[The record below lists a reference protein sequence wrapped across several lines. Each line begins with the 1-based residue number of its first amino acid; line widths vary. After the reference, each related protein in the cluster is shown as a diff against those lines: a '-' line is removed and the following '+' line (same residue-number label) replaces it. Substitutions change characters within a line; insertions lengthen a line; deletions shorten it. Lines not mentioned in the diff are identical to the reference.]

1 MDENLEG
8 GAMEFCG
15 REPLDV
21 LGWGDCSNNY
31 YKLTKEGAWVSNLLV
46 VSCAS
51 QSETVEAVA
60 IEATSQVGMMM
71 PARAA

>member
-51 QSETVEAVA
+51 QS
-60 IEATSQVGMMM
+60 
-71 PARAA
+71 